1 MQENDNTN
9 TTDNQQKELDSSKK
23 VVDSSENLVVPTSVS
38 SENSTKS
45 DILEDIKENTNEYNS
60 MKEIH
65 RQYNDL
71 SGFQSM
77 LHIIKA
83 YRIVLYPFLILSII
97 GSAYSFYNDFIIAFP
112 MLNIYVVIGV
122 SVFLSIVLEV
132 VRDGSML
139 ALFNSKM
146 KSQSRILVS
155 LIFLVV
161 TIYMFY
167 GHINAISVINKSSVE
182 YHLKNQSDD
191 DIAKLDPKM
200 NQAQSELS
208 SLNARLESKMAE
220 KTPQLLENANSI
232 HQNKREDAIK
242 RIEQIDNDIAKIEA
256 DISSRNGVISSSKT
270 QNISKVQ
277 EKQDLVSVILF
288 GTLIIVESLAM
299 LGAVIKYIAFNN
311 ADREIAKNSEILEEY
326 INVADVLKKSNIAFQ
341 KAIATTAQRNAQNG
355 LDMIERMGTFDKQLN
370 DKIALFM
377 ATQAPIQ
384 QVIYQT
390 QPQVQ
395 TIQTTPTY
403 TPQSSPRRIGF
414 NTIEKDEIIKAL
426 YDGGNIKEGEKLVS
440 KTHIINPQNRT
451 EDKNYKMV
459 VNELVDNG
467 YIEFKKGYGYYAV
480 APYTSVIK

>member
-1 MQENDNTN
+1 
-9 TTDNQQKELDSSKK
+9 
-23 VVDSSENLVVPTSVS
+23 
-38 SENSTKS
+38 
-45 DILEDIKENTNEYNS
+45 
-60 MKEIH
+60 
-65 RQYNDL
+65 
-71 SGFQSM
+71 
-77 LHIIKA
+77 
-83 YRIVLYPFLILSII
+83 
-97 GSAYSFYNDFIIAFP
+97 
-112 MLNIYVVIGV
+112 
-122 SVFLSIVLEV
+122 
-132 VRDGSML
+132 
-139 ALFNSKM
+139 M
-146 KSQSRILVS
+146 KSQSRVLVS
-155 LIFLVV
+155 LIFAVV
-161 TIYMFY
+161 TIYLFY

-182 YHLKNQSDD
+182 YHLQNQSDD

-200 NQAQSELS
+200 NQATTELS
-208 SLNARLESKMAE
+208 SLNAKLESKKSE

-232 HQNKREDAIK
+232 HQNKREDALS
-242 RIEQIDNDIAKIEA
+242 RIQQIDNDIAKIEA

-299 LGAVIKYIAFNN
+299 LGAVIKFIAFNN

-370 DKIALFM
+370 DKISLFM

-395 TIQTTPTY
+395 TKQTTPIY
-403 TPQSSPRRIGF
+403 TSQTSPRRIGF
-414 NTIEKDEIIKAL
+414 NTIDKDEIIKAL
-426 YDGGNIKEGEKLVS
+426 YDNGNIKEGEKLIS

-459 VNELVDNG
+459 VNDLVDSG

-480 APYTSVIK
+480 APYENIRG